1 MNNNIYS
8 KMNVQKIADKIIETE
23 MAYLKT
29 DLTSLSFEEKCRLL
43 LRNNS
48 TYHPLFRQLDLSDIA
63 REISPELTRR
73 AESGEAFSLYCMSAT
88 FGYDLPRTD
97 TRLSY
102 LERAMKAGSM
112 DARVQYAS
120 RFSGENERDTARALL
135 EETLDLYSLGDITD
149 EDKENLFRCYDML
162 SVCGQTSED
171 RAYYSRLA
179 DSLALAL
186 VLNGSFYGLSH
197 LCVSDNNTDESKEFW
212 KKVAYIVRSCFY
224 ERGAT
229 QFEDILKAYKKK
241 RSELN

>member
-1 MNNNIYS
+1 MMNCIYNG
-8 KMNVQKIADKIIETE
+8 MNVQKIADKIIETE

-43 LRNNS
+43 LRNNA
-48 TYHPLFRQLDLSDIA
+48 TYHPLFRQLDLSA
-63 REISPELTRR
+63 LACEVYPEFTRR
-73 AESGEAFSLYCMSAT
+73 AENEEAFALYCTSAI
-88 FGYDLPRTD
+88 FGYDLPCAD

-102 LERAMKAGSM
+102 LERAMAAGSV

-120 RFSGENERDTARALL
+120 RFSRESERDTARELL
-135 EETLDLYSLGDITD
+135 EQTLDLYSLGDMTD

-162 SVCGQTSED
+162 SGCGQTPED

-179 DSLALAL
+179 DDLALTF

-212 KKVAYIVRSCFY
+212 KNVAYIVRSYFY
-224 ERGAT
+224 ERGAI
-229 QFEDILKAYKKK
+229 QFGDILEAYEK
-241 RSELN
+241 SHTELN